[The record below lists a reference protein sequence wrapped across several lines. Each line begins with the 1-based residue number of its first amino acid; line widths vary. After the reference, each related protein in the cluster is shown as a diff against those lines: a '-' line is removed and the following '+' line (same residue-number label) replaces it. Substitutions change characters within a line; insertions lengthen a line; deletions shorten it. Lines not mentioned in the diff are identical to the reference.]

1 MDFKCE
7 CGRVHTIKVETLK
20 AEPSRP
26 IDTAGLRLTP
36 KDVRAALMD
45 ADVSINQS
53 GGRIIIRSNR
63 RLENDEWRFVMDYVK
78 VNGGQWI
85 TDGSNSRW
93 EI

>member
-20 AEPSRP
+20 TEPIKQGPSL
-26 IDTAGLRLTP
+26 GEVEVSLGGC
-36 KDVRAALMD
+36 
-45 ADVSINQS
+45 DVSIGTLNN
-53 GGRIIIRSNR
+53 RIVIRSNVR
-63 RLENDEWRFVMDYVK
+63 IPGDMWRFVMDYVK
-78 VNGGQWI
+78 ANGGQWI

>member
-7 CGRVHTIKVETLK
+7 CGRIHTIKVETLK
-20 AEPSRP
+20 CEPKILRP
-26 IDTAGLRLTP
+26 LKEEVVVSLEGC
-36 KDVRAALMD
+36 
-45 ADVSINQS
+45 DVSI
-53 GGRIIIRSNR
+53 GEAKGKIIIRKNA
-63 RLENDEWRFVMDYVK
+63 LIPDDMWRFVMDYVK